1 MYILP
6 QLKIRKKNWDS
17 TGSQPL
23 IYDSEIPKA
32 LDTKNFDYSLLSPDS
47 TEVLKN
53 KKQSMCHIYLLKM
66 GNTLNAQRPPEV
78 SDKGLLT

>member
-6 QLKIRKKNWDS
+6 QLKIRKKKWDN

-23 IYDSEIPKA
+23 ISDSETPKA
-32 LDTKNFDYSLLSPDS
+32 LDTKNFDYSLLSPNS
-47 TEVLKN
+47 TELLKN
-53 KKQSMCHIYLLKM
+53 KQSMCHTYLLKT
-66 GNTLNAQRPPEV
+66 GKTLNAERPPEV